1 MSYTAEINRENPS
14 CFLFLI
20 DQSGSMSDPWAGD
33 PNKKKAD
40 ELAVIINRLLQNLVL
55 TCVRDEKGPRDYFH
69 VGVIGYGARG
79 QSAKQKEAAIRSK
92 YQVQRQPLDLQE
104 NNAKDSARQRKD
116 AARTKYQQEQDAIA
130 KQLQDIQD
138 QLAKQ
143 RRDFDQKISQE
154 KKSLPEKSWELAKL
168 QHELRAY
175 QQVNFAA
182 YLKRVLLF
190 VK

>member
-130 KQLQDIQD
+130 N
-138 QLAKQ
+138 
-143 RRDFDQKISQE
+143 QKISQE